1 MDEVCASLYNITSKM
16 FGHTSAEHLMQL
28 TFDVLE
34 ECPLPVEKFANIST
48 DSPNINKSLHKKLDS
63 KLKES

>member
-1 MDEVCASLYNITSKM
+1 MSKM

-34 ECPLPVEKFANIST
+34 ECCLPAERFVNIST
-48 DSPNINKSLHKKLDS
+48 NGPNIKKFLHKSWILS
-63 KLKES
+63 